1 MVAIQESM
9 FVFDNLIMSDDKS
22 MQIIIR
28 VDTEDLVL
36 ALKGADEPLTEDSQ
50 LYVDTCG
57 HRIQTRWAMVRCA

>member
-28 VDTEDLVL
+28 SVDTEDLVL
-36 ALKGADEPLTEDSQ
+36 GFE
-50 LYVDTCG
+50 G
-57 HRIQTRWAMVRCA
+57 RG